1 MAIGTATAIIG
12 GVSLAASGFQMIN
25 GMKETRQAKNAA
37 ENFERQDL
45 NNVFQDMPISTL
57 GSDLMREESGR
68 TNASLV
74 DASMSGGIR
83 GVLGA
88 LPKIQAQTNNQ
99 NRQAQV
105 ELDGQFQDRNRLIAN
120 DNVRIQSMQ
129 EQRDNQELAGIG
141 ARIQAGREDTFNG
154 IRGAANAIS
163 FAGANLENS
172 RLPGEATGMEGEKVS
187 TTAMGLSDGIGGLG
201 NSFNSM
207 PGIGRQA
214 PSFIDYLNEQR
225 RRQQNSYMYPN
236 SNGLG

>member
-1 MAIGTATAIIG
+1 MAAVTSLVIG
-12 GVSLAASGFQMIN
+12 GLAVATSGFQMIN
-25 GMKETRQAKNAA
+25 GMKETKQARNAA

-45 NNVFQDMPISTL
+45 ENVFQDMPISTV

-99 NRQAQV
+99 NRQAQA

-129 EQRDNQELAGIG
+129 EQRDNQELGGIG
-141 ARIQAGREDTFNG
+141 ARMQAGREDTFNG
-154 IRGAANAIS
+154 MRGMVNG
-163 FAGANLENS
+163 AGLMASGLGSKSPE
-172 RLPGEATGMEGEKVS
+172 ETTGMEGEKVS
-187 TTAMGLSDGIGGLG
+187 TTAMGLSDGMGGLG

>member
-12 GVSLAASGFQMIN
+12 GVSLAASGFQMIK

-88 LPKIQAQTNNQ
+88 LPRIQAQTNNQ

-120 DNVRIQSMQ
+120 DNVRIQSIQ
-129 EQRDNQELAGIG
+129 EGRDNQELAGIG

-154 IRGAANAIS
+154 IRGAANAMS
-163 FAGANLENS
+163 FVGSNLENS
-172 RLPGEATGMEGEKVS
+172 RLPEGTTGMEGQKVS
-187 TTAMGLSDGIGGLG
+187 TTSIGLSDGMGGFG

-207 PGIGRQA
+207 PGIIRQA
-214 PSFIDYLNEQR
+214 PSFIDILNEQS
-225 RRQQNSYMYPN
+225 RRQQNSNMYN
-236 SNGLG
+236 SNGLV